1 MQTVLVLEPFVS
13 FKNSPAPVSR
23 AFGDSNWV
31 LAQEQKAIFSEENRE
46 LKKKVGGEWVRDILL
61 SSLLF
66 WPSLPRSLCLCCDG
80 KDRNKPPLQV
90 GVSPR
95 FPSSSCFPSVFL
107 LLLLFFASPYPSVIS
122 PRSPVAVSVVSRS
135 QLERSCSGTRGL
147 NEIAA
152 AQRRLNISLLMEEL
166 ALKLF
171 VGIFILHLFYLFFF
185 GESDLKVIS
194 AHLCFPLM
202 VSERLRWYFYCD
214 VGRSVNDWAL
224 VLLTWSM
231 LL

>member
-135 QLERSCSGTRGL
+135 QLERTSGRD
-147 NEIAA
+147 EA
-152 AQRRLNISLLMEEL
+152 AQVPGASMKSLQRR
-166 ALKLF
+166 
-171 VGIFILHLFYLFFF
+171 
-185 GESDLKVIS
+185 D
-194 AHLCFPLM
+194 
-202 VSERLRWYFYCD
+202 D
-214 VGRSVNDWAL
+214 
-224 VLLTWSM
+224 
-231 LL
+231 

>member
-13 FKNSPAPVSR
+13 FKNSPAPSAELLEILIEFWLR
-23 AFGDSNWV
+23 NKKQYF
-31 LAQEQKAIFSEENRE
+31 
-46 LKKKVGGEWVRDILL
+46 LKKIESWKKRWGGEWVRDILL

-135 QLERSCSGTRGL
+135 QLERTSGRD
-147 NEIAA
+147 EA
-152 AQRRLNISLLMEEL
+152 AQVPGASMKSLQRR
-166 ALKLF
+166 
-171 VGIFILHLFYLFFF
+171 
-185 GESDLKVIS
+185 D
-194 AHLCFPLM
+194 
-202 VSERLRWYFYCD
+202 D
-214 VGRSVNDWAL
+214 
-224 VLLTWSM
+224 
-231 LL
+231 